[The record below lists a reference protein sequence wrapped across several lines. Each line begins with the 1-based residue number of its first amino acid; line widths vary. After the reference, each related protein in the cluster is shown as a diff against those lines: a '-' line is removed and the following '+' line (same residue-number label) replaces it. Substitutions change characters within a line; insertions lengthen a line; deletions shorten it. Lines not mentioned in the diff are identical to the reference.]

1 MSACISQVRRFVT
14 LLAVAAGLFLATARA
29 PAEPVKDKQDP
40 LVARVVCELLKRG
53 HLSHPEFG
61 DEVSRRLFRHFLKD
75 LDPTKL
81 YFLQS
86 DVDEFK
92 KHETD
97 LDDQLLQGDLS
108 FPYKVYE
115 RFVQRFGQR
124 MKLIEEL
131 VNAHHDFT
139 AKESLDTDYDKM
151 SWART

>member
-1 MSACISQVRRFVT
+1 L
-14 LLAVAAGLFLATARA
+14 LLAPAWAA
-29 PAEPVKDKQDP
+29 AEPTPGRQDR
-40 LVARVVCELLKRG
+40 LVVQLVVEFLRRG
-53 HLSHPEFG
+53 HLTRPEIG
-61 DEVSRRLFRHFLKD
+61 DELSRRVFARFLKD

-86 DVDEFK
+86 DIDEFK
-92 KHETD
+92 KEETD

-151 SWART
+151 SWARTEDE